1 MVLGIILPS
10 GGGGRDG
17 KRGIGGRETGGGG
30 GGGRDG
36 WGGGMEEGRD
46 GGDCQVVAS
55 QVVREKCGFYQ

>member
-17 KRGIGGRETGGGG
+17 KRGIGGRETGGG